1 MSESKSVKTGG
12 GEVWAEGQTSS
23 FPVQLEVGSIMSEG
37 VISISPAET
46 VASAAKVMSENN
58 TSCAVVLEDGE
69 LVGIVTERDFLK
81 SVGGGDREF
90 EKREVREVMSSPV
103 ESVSCST
110 TVFEA
115 SKVMGEKG
123 IKRLVV
129 VEEGS
134 VVGMVAQTDL
144 LRASASYGM
153 WRDLSEI
160 MSRDVAVI
168 EKEARVSQ
176 AAEIMTRRQIS
187 CIVVMEG
194 EEVAGV
200 MTERDVLKKV
210 IGAGKNP
217 AEVSTEEVMSAPV
230 ISVEPNCSI
239 FNGSCLMEQMNI
251 HRLVI
256 IEDNQLQ
263 GIITQT
269 DIFRVVRLKL
279 QRDIGELS
287 QLRTRLKTEKSFSGI
302 IGRDKKMLEVYEV
315 IKEVANVDV
324 PVLIQGESG
333 TGKELVAAAIH
344 NESVRANKPF
354 VAVNCGALPEG
365 VLESELFGHVKG
377 AFTGAVCDRKGRFE
391 LADGGTI
398 FLDEIGDFPAAMQV
412 KLLRV
417 LQKGSSQTAGDSSS
431 ISSSRVSFQPVGG
444 ERTIEADVR
453 VISATNKDLEAE
465 VAAGRFRQD
474 LFYRLCVVPV
484 YLPAVRERL
493 HDIPLLA
500 EHLLGKAAAEAGR
513 EQVVLSAEAL
523 DTMMDY
529 TWPGNVRELEN
540 ALRYALVKCR
550 DKVLLPEH
558 LPFQVV
564 RGNTTARVAPRKT
577 KRQRRRKLDAV
588 SVRQAL
594 EQAGGNKVEAAR
606 LLGVSR
612 ATLYRFIDKSG
623 TAGEAGGP

>member
-1 MSESKSVKTGG
+1 M
-12 GEVWAEGQTSS
+12 
-23 FPVQLEVGSIMSEG
+23 
-37 VISISPAET
+37 
-46 VASAAKVMSENN
+46 
-58 TSCAVVLEDGE
+58 
-69 LVGIVTERDFLK
+69 
-81 SVGGGDREF
+81 
-90 EKREVREVMSSPV
+90 
-103 ESVSCST
+103 VS
-110 TVFEA
+110 
-115 SKVMGEKG
+115 
-123 IKRLVV
+123 
-129 VEEGS
+129 
-134 VVGMVAQTDL
+134 QTDL

-153 WRDLSEI
+153 WRDVSEI

-168 EKEARVSQ
+168 DRGASVSE
-176 AAEIMTRRQIS
+176 AAEIMTKRQIS

-200 MTERDVLKKV
+200 MTERDLLKKV
-210 IGAGKNP
+210 IGAGEDP
-217 AEVSTEEVMSAPV
+217 AEVSTEEVMSSPV
-230 ISVEPNCSI
+230 ISVAPNCSI

-251 HRLVI
+251 HRLVV

-263 GIITQT
+263 GIVTQT

-344 NESVRANKPF
+344 NESGRANKPF

-398 FLDEIGDFPAAMQV
+398 FLDEIGDFPPAMQV

-417 LQKGSSQTAGDSSS
+417 LQKGSTGAGGSGQGGGSSS

-444 ERTIEADVR
+444 ERTIEADFR

-513 EQVVLSAEAL
+513 DQIVLSAETL
-523 DTMMDY
+523 DAMMDY

-540 ALRYALVKCR
+540 ALRYAMVKCR

-564 RGNTTARVAPRKT
+564 RGHTAARVAPRKT
-577 KRQRRRKLDAV
+577 KRQRRRKLDAS

-612 ATLYRFIDKSG
+612 ATLYRFLDKSEKVSEA
-623 TAGEAGGP
+623 AGL